1 LSERFLIKNG
11 LKRSDVLSL
20 LPLIFTLRYAV
31 RMVQLNQ
38 DDLKL
43 EVHISFWFML
53 MMLICWEGAYIP
65 YRNTETLVFD
75 SKATGLEVSADRT
88 KYVIMSR
95 DQNA

>member
-1 LSERFLIKNG
+1 LSEIFPVKNG
-11 LKRSDVLSL
+11 LKRGDALSL
-20 LPLIFTLRYAV
+20 LPLIFALRYAV

-38 DDLKL
+38 DGLKL
-43 EVHISFWFML
+43 KVHISFWFML
-53 MMLICWEGAYIP
+53 MMLICWEGAYIL

-88 KYVIMSR
+88 KYVVMSQ